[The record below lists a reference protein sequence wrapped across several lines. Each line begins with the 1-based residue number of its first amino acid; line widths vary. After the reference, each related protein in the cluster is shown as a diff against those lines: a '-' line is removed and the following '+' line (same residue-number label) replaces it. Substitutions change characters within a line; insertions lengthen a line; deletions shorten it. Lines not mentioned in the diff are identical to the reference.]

1 MQKKL
6 VISTLGKLIM
16 ILGFSMLIPL
26 VTAMIYREPDLWV
39 FALCMPITLVGGF
52 LMYAMFRTDG
62 RLRAKDGFAIVTYG
76 WLIASLF
83 GMLPYILSGA
93 LPSAIDAFLETMSG
107 FTTTGATVFNEVEH
121 LPHGILLWRSLT
133 HWLGGMGIIVL
144 FVAILST
151 LGTGG
156 MQIVK
161 AEMPGPMAE
170 KIRPRISDS
179 AKFLW
184 IIYIVMTALNIAA
197 LMLCGFS
204 LFDAINHAFS
214 TVATGGFST
223 KTSSMGYYH
232 NPAAE
237 WVSIFFMFF
246 AGVNF
251 SLYYHIVKKKSLR
264 SLWQSKVFQWY
275 LWIVVGATALISI
288 DLIAAGRPILQAIR
302 TSAFHVVSLITTTGF
317 ITEDYSLWPS
327 LAITILLGLLL
338 VGACAGST
346 GGGIKVDRWM
356 ILFHQTIHELKKTL
370 HPRLVTRL
378 KVDTQ
383 PVSDNLIINVSCF
396 FFLYILIS
404 AIATLVVSAFGFDT
418 LSSFSVVVTCLGNV
432 GPGLGVFG
440 PTESLAVAPPFL
452 KLLFSFL
459 MLLGRL
465 ELFTVLVVLIPSFKR
480 TLVNKE
486 D

>member
-76 WLIASLF
+76 WLIASVF
-83 GMLPYILSGA
+83 GMLPYMLSGA

-107 FTTTGATVFNEVEH
+107 FTTTGATVFMKWSICHMVFCVAQSDP
-121 LPHGILLWRSLT
+121 LAGRHGDHSL
-133 HWLGGMGIIVL
+133 L
-144 FVAILST
+144 FVPSCQHYW
-151 LGTGG
+151 TGG

-184 IIYIVMTALNIAA
+184 IIYIVMTMLNIAA

-204 LFDAINHAFS
+204 LFDAITHAFS

-251 SLYYHIVKKKSLR
+251 SLYYHIVKKRSLL

-288 DLIAAGRPILQAIR
+288 NLVAAGRPILQAIR

-327 LAITILLGLLL
+327 LSITILLGLLL

-356 ILFHQTIHELKKTL
+356 ILFHQTVHELKKTL

-404 AIATLVVSAFGFDT
+404 ALATLVVSAFGFDT

>member
-1 MQKKL
+1 
-6 VISTLGKLIM
+6 
-16 ILGFSMLIPL
+16 ML
-26 VTAMIYREPDLWV
+26 
-39 FALCMPITLVGGF
+39 
-52 LMYAMFRTDG
+52 YAMFKTDG

-76 WLIASLF
+76 WLIASVF
-83 GMLPYILSGA
+83 GMLPYMLSGA
-93 LPSAIDAFLETMSG
+93 LPNMIDAFLETMSG

-121 LPHGILLWRSLT
+121 LPHGILMWRSLT

-184 IIYIVMTALNIAA
+184 IIYIVITLLNIMA
-197 LMLCGFS
+197 LMLCGFT

-223 KTSSMGYYH
+223 KTASMGYYH
-232 NPAAE
+232 NAAAE
-237 WVSIFFMFF
+237 WVTIFFMFF
-246 AGVNF
+246 SGVNF
-251 SLYYHIVKKKSLR
+251 SLYYYVVKNRSLR
-264 SLWQSKVFQWY
+264 PLWRSKVFQWY
-275 LWIVVGATALISI
+275 LCIVLGATVLISL
-288 DLIAAGRPILQAIR
+288 DLAVDGRSILQSVRAA
-302 TSAFHVVSLITTTGF
+302 AFHVVSLITTTGF

-327 LAITILLGLLL
+327 LATTILMGLLL

-346 GGGIKVDRWM
+346 SGGIKVDRWM
-356 ILFHQTIHELKKTL
+356 ILCHQAVHELKKTL

-396 FFLYILIS
+396 FFLYIFII
-404 AIATLVVSAFGFDT
+404 AIATLIVAAFGFDT
-418 LSSFSVVVTCLGNV
+418 LSSFSVVATCLGNV
-432 GPGLGVFG
+432 GPGFGVFG
-440 PTESLAVAPPFL
+440 PVESLAVAPPFL

-480 TLVNKE
+480 SMVNKE